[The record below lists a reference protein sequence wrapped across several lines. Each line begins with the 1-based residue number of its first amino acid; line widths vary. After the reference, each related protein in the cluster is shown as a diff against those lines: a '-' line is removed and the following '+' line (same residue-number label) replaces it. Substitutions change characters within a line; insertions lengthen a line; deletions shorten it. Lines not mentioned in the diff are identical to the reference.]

1 MKPVSGTCVLAWRR
15 WWWGDGWERMMP
27 GDAFDRDAEYDQ
39 IVRGTTL
46 RQLRD
51 LPDDELVRRYD
62 FLMAEA
68 MPFQLGPDGYLN
80 ELTRRETERQNRRLE
95 WLTGALLFLTLV
107 LLVATGVL
115 ARGGSDGGSGE
126 LGARASNAN
135 RDRADRCAP
144 GCAGCLDLR
153 ASRRV
158 VAAPEGGRGRKTG
171 R

>member
-1 MKPVSGTCVLAWRR
+1 
-15 WWWGDGWERMMP
+15 MMTS
-27 GDAFDRDAEYDQ
+27 DAFDRDAEYDQ

-80 ELTRRETERQNRRLE
+80 ELTRRETERQNQRFE

-115 ARGGSDGGSGE
+115 ARG
-126 LGARASNAN
+126 
-135 RDRADRCAP
+135 
-144 GCAGCLDLR
+144 
-153 ASRRV
+153 V
-158 VAAPEGGRGRKTG
+158 VTVEALSWVQEHRTQIAIGLIAV
-171 R
+171 